1 MFEYKARAELFDDIV
16 QVINALNINEIRF
29 RNKIIKTTPVGG
41 PQRGTDTLFDETE
54 WEFTCE
60 LPINKLVK
68 IIKEFTN
75 DCHII
80 YGTLN
85 YKNLYDGIRNY
96 ER

>member
-1 MFEYKARAELFDDIV
+1 MFQYKARAELFDDVI
-16 QVINALNINEIRF
+16 QVINTLNNNEIRF
-29 RNKIIKTTPVGG
+29 RNKMIKS
-41 PQRGTDTLFDETE
+41 DDNIFDATE

-60 LPINKLVK
+60 LPIKKLVK

-85 YKNLYDGIRNY
+85 YINLYDGIINY